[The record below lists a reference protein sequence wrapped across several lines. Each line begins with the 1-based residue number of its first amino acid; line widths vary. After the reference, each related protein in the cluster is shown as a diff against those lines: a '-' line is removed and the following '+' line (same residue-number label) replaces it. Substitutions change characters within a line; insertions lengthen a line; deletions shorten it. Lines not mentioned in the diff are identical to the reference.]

1 MRDFLRD
8 MLDQAWTILG
18 MFIAWL
24 VLEGSAKTVTGW
36 LILLTIAI
44 WIVTYPLRRDRNE
57 DA

>member
-1 MRDFLRD
+1 MRDFLKD

-44 WIVTYPLRRDRNE
+44 WIATYPLRRDRNE

>member
-1 MRDFLRD
+1 MRDFLKD

>member
-1 MRDFLRD
+1 MRDFVKD

>member
-1 MRDFLRD
+1 MRDFLKD

-57 DA
+57 DV